1 MSKKEIKSFC
11 PKDKEEWRQ
20 WLKENHKVEDAVWL
34 ISYKKS
40 SPNHN
45 LSWGEAVDAALCY
58 GWIDSVKKTIDNE
71 RYQQYYSKRKATS
84 TWSRVN
90 KQKVAQFEKEGLL
103 SAAAH
108 KTIEVAK
115 MNGMWT
121 MLDAVEDLIIP
132 EDLERAFEKHPTSK
146 DYFIALSKS
155 MKKQL
160 LLYWVVSAKR
170 EETRSNRIEEIA
182 SKAAQGQKPKQ
193 F

>member
-1 MSKKEIKSFC
+1 MTKKEIDSFC

-20 WLKENHKVEDAVWL
+20 WLEKNHETKNAVWL
-34 ISYKKS
+34 VSFKKS

-45 LSWGEAVDAALCY
+45 LSWGEAVDVALCY

-71 RYQQYYSKRKATS
+71 RYQQYYSKRKPTS

-90 KQKVAQFEKEGLL
+90 KVKVAQFEKEGLMT
-103 SAAAH
+103 SAAM

-115 MNGMWT
+115 KNGMWT
-121 MLDAVEDLIIP
+121 MLDSVEDLIIP
-132 EDLERAFEKHPTSK
+132 DDLEDSLQKHPTSK
-146 DYFIALSKS
+146 DYFLSLSKS

-160 LLYWVVSAKR
+160 LYWVVSAKR
-170 EETRSNRIEEIA
+170 PETRSKRIEEIA
-182 SKAAQGQKPKQ
+182 SNASKGQKPKQ

>member
-58 GWIDSVKKTIDNE
+58 GWIDSVKKTIDKE

-84 TWSRVN
+84 TWSKVN
-90 KQKVAQFEKEGLL
+90 KLKVAQFEKEGLL
-103 SAAAH
+103 TPAAL

-115 MNGMWT
+115 ENGMWT

-132 EDLERAFEKHPTSK
+132 EDLEDAFKNHSNSK
-146 DYFIALSKS
+146 DYFSSLSKS

-160 LLYWVVSAKR
+160 LYWVVSAKR
-170 EETRSNRIEEIA
+170 SETRAKRINEIA
-182 SKAAQGQKPKQ
+182 SKASEGQKPKQ
-193 F
+193 FV